1 MKRLVYGII
10 ITLTF
15 FVCAP
20 VGSAAI
26 LAEDVAIN
34 GIHIK
39 MSSEEVKNICGAP
52 SRLENE
58 ASWFYGKND
67 EMNIRF
73 YYQAEKPRVQSVLLK
88 MDNGMTTPSGIRVGS
103 LESDVLQI
111 HGEPDNEEM
120 PDPIFAGR
128 YGTDYDYILWYY
140 RADFQGEGL
149 CFGIKDGV
157 VVFIECTKVVR

>member
-26 LAEDVAIN
+26 LAEDVAID

-39 MSSEEVKNICGAP
+39 MSSEEVKARWGAP
-52 SRLENE
+52 SRIENE
-58 ASWFYGKND
+58 AIWFYGEND
-67 EMNIRF
+67 EMRVRF
-73 YYQAEKPRVQSVLLK
+73 SYKSNKLVVNSVLLK
-88 MDNGMTTPSGIRVGS
+88 SNNGMTTPSGIGVGT

-111 HGEPDNEEM
+111 HGEPDEQTDDYSGMN
-120 PDPIFAGR
+120 PD
-128 YGTDYDYILWYY
+128 YVLWYY
-140 RADFQGEGL
+140 RADFHGEVL
-149 CFGIKDGV
+149 RFGIKDGV